1 MIYIIQII
9 RFPVNACDIDE
20 HVIDVA
26 KSGRIPCCERDI
38 YKFSSNLDNFQNFAQ
53 VERDNDSLYFVPN
66 ENTASKIQFVRKNA
80 LDVIDK
86 IESSDSLILARNFI
100 PYLKDSEIELFAQK
114 LADKLDNTSL
124 LVTGVFDMRS
134 SVWREALDRNFVEIY
149 PLVYLK
155 RVLI

>member
-53 VERDNDSLYFVPN
+53 VF
-66 ENTASKIQFVRKNA
+66 
-80 LDVIDK
+80 
-86 IESSDSLILARNFI
+86 LIGQL
-100 PYLKDSEIELFAQK
+100 ELF
-114 LADKLDNTSL
+114 L
-124 LVTGVFDMRS
+124 LF
-134 SVWREALDRNFVEIY
+134 L
-149 PLVYLK
+149 
-155 RVLI
+155 